1 MNIGIIGL
9 GIVGSANAFGFK
21 KLGHKVFVHDIKL
34 KTSINIILKTSI
46 VFICV
51 PTPSRKNGACDTRI
65 VEKVLKL
72 LNKKKYQGVIC
83 IRSSTEPGFTQ
94 KMIDHYKN
102 NNICFVPEFLRER
115 CAKKDFIKDH
125 QLLAVGTKY
134 KKVFKITVKAHGPY
148 PVNKEMITPTEA
160 EILKYFINLYASL
173 RITFA
178 NIFYEISNQFG
189 SNYNKIKDCY
199 VKTGRGSPKMYLDV
213 NSNLRGYAGICLP
226 KDTKSIIHLIKKK
239 KLHFDLISSIHSDNQ
254 KLKKTV
260 FKGMR
265 FSEKNEK

>member
-9 GIVGSANAFGFK
+9 GVVGSANAYGFK
-21 KLGHKVFVHDIKL
+21 KLGHKVFVHDLKL
-34 KTSINIILKTSI
+34 NTSIEDTLNTQL

-51 PTPSRKNGACDTRI
+51 PTPSKKNGACDTRT
-65 VEKVLKL
+65 VEKIIRL
-72 LNKKKYQGVIC
+72 LNNKKYQGIIC

-94 KMIDHYKN
+94 RMINKYQNKK
-102 NNICFVPEFLRER
+102 ICFVPEFLRER
-115 CAKKDFIKDH
+115 CAIQDFTKDH
-125 QLLAVGTKY
+125 QLLAVGTKS
-134 KKVFKITVKAHGPY
+134 KKIFNIVVKAHGY
-148 PVNKEMITPTEA
+148 FPVNKEMLTPSEA

-178 NIFYEISNQFG
+178 NIFYEIANKFD
-189 SNYNKIKDCY
+189 SNYNKIKNCY
-199 VKTGRGSPKMYLDV
+199 IKTGRGSPKMYLDV
-213 NSNLRGYAGICLP
+213 NSKLRGYAGICLP

-239 KLHFDLISSIHSDNQ
+239 KLKFDLISSIHSDNK

-265 FSEKNEK
+265 FSEKNDK